1 MTDHLASAFLT
12 GAGKLSGIV
21 GWPVRHS
28 LSPAIHSYW
37 IQKYELDAAYVPLPV
52 EPQKLETALRA
63 LPALGFQG
71 CNITAPHKVEARALV
86 DDETDLA
93 RVVGAINTIFVRDG
107 RLIGANTDVDGFL
120 DGLNQQAPGWNTLK
134 GHAVLVGAGGA
145 ARAVLAGLRDAL
157 DGEIVIANRTVTK
170 AEELAKR
177 FDEVRAVALDNL
189 DSELR
194 GASLLVNSSTLGME
208 DGPVLD
214 PELGGLDADAVV
226 ADIVYAPLETT
237 LLHSASCRG
246 LATVDGLGMLLHQ
259 AVPGFE
265 GWFGIRPEVDE
276 DLRNHVLAALSGR

>member
-1 MTDHLASAFLT
+1 MTGHLSSAFLT

-37 IQKYELDAAYVPLPV
+37 IQKYQLDAAYVPLPV
-52 EPQKLETALRA
+52 EPQNLEIALRA
-63 LPALGFQG
+63 LPTLGFQG

-86 DDETDLA
+86 DEETDLA
-93 RVVGAINTIFVRDG
+93 KAVGAINTIFIRDG
-107 RLIGANTDVDGFL
+107 QLIGGNTDVDGFL
-120 DGLNQQAPGWNTLK
+120 DGLNQQAPGWKTLK

-145 ARAVLAGLRDAL
+145 ARAVLAGLTDAF
-157 DGEIVIANRTVTK
+157 DGEIIIANRTVAR

-177 FDEVRAVALDNL
+177 FDGVRAVSLDSL

-194 GASLLVNSSTLGME
+194 GAGLLVNTSTLGME

-214 PELGGLDADAVV
+214 LELGGLVGDAVV

-237 LLHSASCRG
+237 LLHSASRHG

-265 GWFGIRPEVDE
+265 GWFGVRPEVDE
-276 DLRNHVLAALSGR
+276 DLRNYVLAVLSGR